1 MTANVDLAMIRSW
14 LGHASIETTNTYVE
28 IDLEMK
34 RKTLASAEKVLP
46 KPKLPPSSWRA
57 NKDILS
63 WLSSL

>member
-1 MTANVDLAMIRSW
+1 
-14 LGHASIETTNTYVE
+14 
-28 IDLEMK
+28 MK

-57 NKDILS
+57 NKDVLS